1 MDVSATQLFRQALW
15 EATCNVYEREMAE
28 NVQNAKCSR
37 RHYANMR
44 KILDVAVLPAA
55 NRKAQIRR
63 RVIAALIAAVL
74 LLTGCAT
81 YAYREEI
88 KAFIETMFDDHVEVK
103 YDDAEAPAASTT
115 ITEYYTLGYV
125 PEGYELVSEIRRPI
139 TSKYIWENSE
149 DEYMVF
155 KQYTISHG
163 LYVMDDDIKNSELIT
178 IGRYEIY
185 YRLANANYYIWNDG
199 IYVYQ
204 LILSE
209 QLSEQ
214 ELLTMIEELAVN
226 P

>member
-88 KAFIETMFDDHVEVK
+88 KAFIETIFDDYVRVT
-103 YDDAEAPAASTT
+103 YDDKEEPADSAK
-115 ITEYYTLGYV
+115 ITDYYTLGYV
-125 PEGYELVSEIRRPI
+125 PEGYELVSEMRRP
-139 TSKYIWENSE
+139 TNVKYKWQNSVGEYIVLAQCNAEISVFGLDTETE
-149 DEYMVF
+149 DF
-155 KQYTISHG
+155 DLIQIGQYE
-163 LYVMDDDIKNSELIT
+163 V
-178 IGRYEIY
+178 Y
-185 YRLANANYYIWNDG
+185 YRSTGIDYYIWNDG
-199 IYVYQ
+199 RYAYQ
-204 LILSE
+204 LTISA
-209 QLSEQ
+209 QLSQ
-214 ELLTMIEELAVN
+214 DVILALIEGLKMN
-226 P
+226 